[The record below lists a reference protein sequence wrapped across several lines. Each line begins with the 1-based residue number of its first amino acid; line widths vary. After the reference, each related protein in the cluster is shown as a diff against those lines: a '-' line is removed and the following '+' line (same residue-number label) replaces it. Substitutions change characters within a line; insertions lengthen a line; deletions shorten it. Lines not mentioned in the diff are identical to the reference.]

1 MASHT
6 YNCSQQDLYTM
17 ARLGWHSCSQY
28 LSVFQQFSPLY
39 TPAYI
44 AAALAQV
51 DAAQSLPVRKET
63 TRTLLAQLKKQAN
76 QCFSLWQRLK
86 RYITKA
92 FPGSELAIRLSAA
105 GAQQYRKAYRGSWQ
119 HCTQLL
125 NAAQAFITNH
135 QGSLLA
141 NNIMPPSFP
150 SAFSN
155 AAAVYHSLLK
165 DYYAS
170 SQLSEVDTQAKILAN
185 NAVHRQLMQML
196 ADGQHIF
203 KKNTAVKHLFTFDQ
217 MLITLSAP
225 HEQTATQHPI
235 PQLTS

>member
-6 YNCSQQDLYTM
+6 YNCSQQDLYTI

-28 LSVFQQFSPLY
+28 LTAFQQFSPVY

-44 AAALAQV
+44 DAALAQV
-51 DAAQSLPVRKET
+51 DAAQNLPGRKET
-63 TRTLLAQLKKQAN
+63 TRTLLAQVKQQAS
-76 QCFSLWQRLK
+76 QCFRLWQLLK

-92 FPGSELAIRLSAA
+92 FPQDELSIRLSAA

-125 NAAQAFITNH
+125 QDAQAFINNH
-135 QGSLLA
+135 QGGLLA

-203 KKNTAVKHLFTFDQ
+203 KRNTAVKHLFTFDQ

-225 HEQTATQHPI
+225 HQQAATQHPI
-235 PQLTS
+235 PG